1 MRYIRRKTK
10 QWFIPSWKP
19 TGTMTCANE
28 SYISMFKDTCQ
39 IKQEKTSKNNSSLVT
54 KDHFSDTWSC
64 TNYMTS
70 LDRRG
75 LMSFPLD
82 ACSWQRLFAQKCSG
96 INQKLGKF
104 INKPFFMKK
113 FVKKMLWEWH
123 FWSYTPQW
131 QMFGLK
137 NCHIILYEYFIEN
150 LCL

>member
-64 TNYMTS
+64 TNNMTS
-70 LDRRG
+70 LDNRV
-75 LMSFPLD
+75 LMHVLD
-82 ACSWQRLFAQKCSG
+82 KDCCSG
-96 INQKLGKF
+96 INQTTKNYF
-104 INKPFFMKK
+104 ILK
-113 FVKKMLWEWH
+113 FVKK
-123 FWSYTPQW
+123 
-131 QMFGLK
+131 
-137 NCHIILYEYFIEN
+137 NCGGNGISEVIRHNGGCLVWKTATSLCMNILQKIYVCKLSCITSKDSN
-150 LCL
+150 